1 MIPFFK
7 MHGLGND
14 FVIMDMRK
22 KLFSLSTA
30 QIKAVSHRKRGV
42 GCDQLIYI
50 EKAKDKTNDCFMRIM
65 NADGNEVEN
74 CGNAARCVAS
84 YLLKSS
90 DQKTVRL
97 ETPSGVIEGGLEGSY
112 YVLLNPPKFE
122 AKDIPLSRPVDAQPM
137 DFQFNQHLH
146 NPYAI
151 NLGNPHL
158 VFFVSDIDEID
169 VEEVGPV
176 LEHNIL
182 FPKGINVE
190 FIEVLDHETLRMR
203 VWERGVGV
211 TEACGSGA
219 CAAVIAAC
227 LKGVFKN
234 KGTVI
239 LDGGKLD
246 IEWLDD
252 KKVKMAG
259 DVQFV
264 FEGNLDKKMLDRA

>member
-1 MIPFFK
+1 M
-7 MHGLGND
+7 
-14 FVIMDMRK
+14 V
-22 KLFSLSTA
+22 
-30 QIKAVSHRKRGV
+30 
-42 GCDQLIYI
+42 
-50 EKAKDKTNDCFMRIM
+50 RI
-65 NADGNEVEN
+65 
-74 CGNAARCVAS
+74 
-84 YLLKSS
+84 
-90 DQKTVRL
+90 
-97 ETPSGVIEGGLEGSY
+97 ETPSGDVEGGLEDSY

-122 AKDIPLSRPVDAQPM
+122 AKDIPLSRDVEAQPM
-137 DFQFNQHLH
+137 DFQFNPYLH

-158 VFFVSDIDEID
+158 VFFVSDIDQID

-176 LEHNIL
+176 LEHNIF

-234 KGTVI
+234 KGKVI

-264 FEGNLDKKMLDRA
+264 FEGKLDTKMLDRA